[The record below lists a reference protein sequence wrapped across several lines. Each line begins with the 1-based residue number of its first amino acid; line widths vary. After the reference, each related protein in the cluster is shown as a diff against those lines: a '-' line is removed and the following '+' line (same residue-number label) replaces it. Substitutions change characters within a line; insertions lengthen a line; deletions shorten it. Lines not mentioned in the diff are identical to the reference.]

1 MINVRKIVF
10 KIVFIER
17 TCRDVNYVNQLCH
30 SLLYRSL
37 VIPSVKNASKVLNP
51 FEGSIEFYRVNLKN
65 GYVFLKVMKSF
76 LLGLREL
83 RLLSLEVRRFISDVF
98 L

>member
-1 MINVRKIVF
+1 MLFLEMINVRKIVF

-37 VIPSVKNASKVLNP
+37 VMPSVKNASKVLNP
-51 FEGSIEFYRVNLKN
+51 FEGRIQFYRVNLKN
-65 GYVFLKVMKSF
+65 GYEMWS
-76 LLGLREL
+76 
-83 RLLSLEVRRFISDVF
+83 
-98 L
+98 

>member
-1 MINVRKIVF
+1 MDYLKHGTTVKRAILFLEMINVQKIVF

-37 VIPSVKNASKVLNP
+37 VMPSVKNASKVLNP
-51 FEGSIEFYRVNLKN
+51 FEGRIQFYRVNLKN
-65 GYVFLKVMKSF
+65 GYEMCS
-76 LLGLREL
+76 
-83 RLLSLEVRRFISDVF
+83 
-98 L
+98 

>member
-1 MINVRKIVF
+1 MKSTTVLDCLKHGTTVKRAMLFLEMTNLRKIVF

-30 SLLYRSL
+30 SSLHRSL

-51 FEGSIEFYRVNLKN
+51 FEGSIQFCGVNFKK
-65 GYVFLKVMKSF
+65 GYETCS
-76 LLGLREL
+76 
-83 RLLSLEVRRFISDVF
+83 
-98 L
+98 